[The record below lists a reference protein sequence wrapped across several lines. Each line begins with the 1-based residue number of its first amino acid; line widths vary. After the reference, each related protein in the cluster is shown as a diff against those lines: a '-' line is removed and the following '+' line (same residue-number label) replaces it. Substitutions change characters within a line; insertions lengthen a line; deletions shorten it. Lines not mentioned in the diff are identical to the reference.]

1 MLTIDIFLLKN
12 RDGKITRK
20 EFRELLEKFTF
31 RLDDRQFKELM
42 TRVDPDHNPRV
53 DYHTFLRLFEE
64 KETKVR
70 FLLDKLCICL

>member
-1 MLTIDIFLLKN
+1 MTK
-12 RDGKITRK
+12 K
-20 EFRELLEKFTF
+20 EFRELIEKFTF

-42 TRVDPDHNPRV
+42 SRVDPDNNSRV

-70 FLLDKLCICL
+70 TVCCVIL